1 MTGCSQYAFMFL
13 NTFKSAEHCR
23 SMRRMSS
30 DLWSCI
36 ATAQTQGPELELE
49 ANAFAPAFLMPR
61 KSVMSNAPRH
71 HSSRVGKHSTLL
83 EGFGRRWSMSTILTA
98 GRDSG
103 LGLPNVVHRLAEAGY
118 RTKEPK
124 AALDEK
130 SLILEKVF
138 KAPRDEGVSKF
149 DVAVELLIPLEEI
162 GALTFNLMLNLSNG
176 SHEGSTPA
184 TEKGHGGIRLR
195 RFQLVGGAPDPS
207 EGLSSGVNDA
217 AYLTCLP
224 IRPAISNIDTCGL
237 PKTARSLVSALI
249 KRLFV

>member
-1 MTGCSQYAFMFL
+1 MFL

-30 DLWSCI
+30 DSWSCI

-83 EGFGRRWSMSTILTA
+83 EGFGRRYELPAPCA

-162 GALTFNLMLNLSNG
+162 DALTFNLMLNLSNG

-184 TEKGHGGIRLR
+184 PEKGHGGIRLW
-195 RFQLVGGAPDPS
+195 RFQLLGGAPDPS
-207 EGLSSGVNDA
+207 DGLSSGVNAA

-237 PKTARSLVSALI
+237 PKTARNLVSALI